1 MPQSIDQFRDNLVAS
16 GLLTTDDVDALLVSL
31 PDGKQPKDGE
41 QLARELVKQKKLT
54 KFQAEQI
61 YAGKAKALV
70 MGSYTIMEKLGQG
83 GMGMVLKAHHR
94 RMDRVVALKVMS
106 PDAMKA
112 PDAVKRF
119 QREVQAAAK
128 LTHPNIVMAFD
139 ADEANGKH
147 FLVMEY
153 VEGLDLSAL
162 VKKNGPLQLDFAID
176 CILQAA
182 RGLEFAH
189 KRGIVHRDIKPANL
203 LLDREG
209 VVKILDMGLA
219 RIDAS
224 GLGGE
229 QAELTSTGAIMGT
242 IDYMSPEQAEDTKH
256 ADARSDIYSLGCSL
270 YALLTGRCTYEGATV
285 MKKLLAHRNAP
296 LPILSRDLMI
306 VREPEGKS
314 MSTLVVD
321 ARLKT
326 LDEVFHRLI
335 AKRPEDRFQ
344 TMTEVIAALESC
356 RSAESPTV
364 SFANRP
370 AEMGE
375 VPLQDFLAGISAE
388 SAVSLP
394 LDPSAPTNAGM
405 DATLL
410 TSNGEVGTD
419 PQTQNTVRRPAPTQE
434 VDGSTR
440 SAGWGTKQT
449 LVSAAVGLIA
459 LLLGVIFLWPTAD
472 GTLVVEIL
480 DPAVEMKLKGTELK
494 FKGGGIKPVSLKAG
508 DKKFVVTRGDVSFET
523 DSLVLKK
530 GEETKVKVDLVD
542 DNLAVHVDGKVL
554 SQRKIEKKGFVSAIT
569 DSNKKIEAAPV
580 TVQLPSTPSTPSTIT
595 VSDASGRWPFDPSD
609 GNEYEWSQ
617 PESLG
622 PGVNTR
628 GRELNPSLTDDEK
641 TIAFYS
647 NNRLMIGQRASRD
660 EEFSKV
666 EPLPDAINGK
676 PGLRENSCLSGD
688 GLQLAFVVREG
699 TDDVWLS
706 RRTTANEPFG
716 PPVRLDAPVNS
727 QASDSVVVFSPN
739 GLTLC
744 ISSAR
749 PGKFAGSDVYSFTRP
764 SLATN
769 FGNEQNLGRD
779 VNAAGMIVPNWISND
794 RKLLVATAMISPP
807 FRTSWH
813 SRSSEAE
820 PFGKGQSLGT
830 RIENTPMGGARLS
843 VDGQRLYFHSRD
855 IPGGKGELDLWM
867 TRRVMKTKR
876 VPETRWPFDLTD
888 GREYE
893 WSKPQNLGTGVNS
906 SGPDFVAGISGDERT
921 IYVHSGGHAR
931 VSTRPSRE
939 ATFPAATKVAGLPE
953 VGFPG
958 SAASFSA
965 NGLLAAFSQRTQ
977 SNRDEIMFATR
988 PTLDDPFGELKPA
1001 NLNMGDMPAGGS
1013 LKHPVLS
1020 ANGLTLLVSATYRG
1034 SAGADIRMFK
1044 RSGLD
1049 QDWGASELLP
1059 GAVNTADWDMP
1070 FYISNDRR
1078 LIIAGNQSGSGPGTV
1093 REMKFFT
1100 RNNAD
1105 EPFGPGQTLGIPLGN
1120 AETSSTNGGFCL
1132 SGDGRSL
1139 YFHSAPLPGG
1149 HGQIDIWF
1157 TRRVVKT
1164 AAAPTEVV
1172 YLDALTE
1179 KSFLGLGP
1187 LRKPGMEKFTAEFA
1201 DTFNQAGAPPA
1212 HGLIIHPA
1220 PQQDGQVV
1228 YDLGGRYAT
1237 FNTLA
1242 RCSRN
1247 RNRGNSLTVEV
1258 FGDDKLLAKTVSLAT
1273 VKETGAPLTVDV
1285 RGVNELKIVINA
1297 EKTTVSSHVL
1307 LTDARLT
1314 LVGNAKLPISN
1325 GKSPMIPAEALSFG
1339 GHRYLL
1345 VDSFGTWTEART
1357 AAERMGGHLVAINS
1371 LEERN
1376 WIFDNVW
1383 SKRKRPL
1390 MDVGS
1395 RMFLGATN
1403 ASGEWR
1409 WVTGEPLDRALF
1421 LGRLNDAPDKA
1432 LAWMSDTSWNLVSP
1446 DYDQNRYFYFL
1457 VEWDTPGPE
1466 IGKQA
1471 APTCVAGSAAGTINL
1486 LSLVDLSQDVAAGT
1500 WTKDGSGFATTPTRV
1515 DSQLRLP
1522 VEPGEEYTLRAAFV
1536 SKRGNVS
1543 FVLPF
1548 ESKGLE
1554 IFLSGGNVH
1563 VLQHGL
1569 NNPSN
1574 PRAPLPSSMNDGKRH
1589 EVLIEVARTTNQE
1602 ANLRLTVDNELALE
1616 WKGTREQLQKIDGRY
1631 GSERSL
1637 VVGVFLPIPDTS
1649 ATLLEAS
1656 LTTTKGTTKLL
1667 RGASSK
1673 AGTEGSN
1680 SASK

>member
-54 KFQAEQI
+54 KYQAEQI

-94 RMDRVVALKVMS
+94 RMDRTVALKVMS
-106 PDAMKA
+106 PAAMKA

-153 VEGLDLSAL
+153 VEGSDLSAL
-162 VKKNGPLQLDFAID
+162 VKRNGPLQLDFVID

-224 GLGGE
+224 ELGGE

-314 MSTLVVD
+314 VSTLVVD

-419 PQTQNTVRRPAPTQE
+419 PQTQNTLRTSAPVQGVE
-434 VDGSTR
+434 GSTKSSGGR
-440 SAGWGTKQT
+440 PKQT
-449 LVSAAVGLIA
+449 LIAAAVGVIA
-459 LLLGVIFLWPTAD
+459 VLLGVTFLWPTSE
-472 GTLVVEIL
+472 GTLVIEIL

-494 FKGGGIKPVSLKAG
+494 FKGGGIKPVSVKAG
-508 DKKFVVTRGDVSFET
+508 EQTLVVTRGDVTFET
-523 DSLVLKK
+523 DSLLIQK
-530 GEETKVKVDLVD
+530 GKEAKVKVDLID
-542 DNLAVHVDGKVL
+542 DNLMVHVDGRVHTKK
-554 SQRKIEKKGFVSAIT
+554 KIPRKGFTSAIG
-569 DSNKKIEAAPV
+569 DGNKKFEDLPV
-580 TVQLPSTPSTPSTIT
+580 IVPQPSKPSTPKPGVATEAY
-595 VSDASGRWPFDPSD
+595 VRWPFDPSD
-609 GNEYEWSQ
+609 GNEYEWSA
-617 PESLG
+617 PVNLG
-622 PGVNTR
+622 SDINTG
-628 GRELNPSLTDDEK
+628 GRELNPSLSDDER
-641 TIAFYS
+641 TIVFYS
-647 NNRLMIGQRASRD
+647 TNRFMIGQRGNREAQ
-660 EEFSKV
+660 FSKV
-666 EPLPDAINGK
+666 EPLPDVINNHEGR
-676 PGLRENSCLSGD
+676 RENACMSGD
-688 GLQLAFVVREG
+688 GLQLVFVVREG
-699 TDDVWLS
+699 NDELWIS
-706 RRTTANEPFG
+706 RRATTNDQFG
-716 PPVRLDAPVNS
+716 PPERLTHPMNS
-727 QASDSVVVFSPN
+727 PANEYSAIFSPD
-739 GLTLC
+739 GLAMC
-744 ISSAR
+744 VSSAR
-749 PGKFAGSDVYSFTRP
+749 AGSFASSDGYLFTR
-764 SLATN
+764 SSATAS
-769 FGNEQNLGRD
+769 FGNEQNLGRE
-779 VNAAGMIVPNWISND
+779 VNTAGMITPNWISND
-794 RKLLVATAMISPP
+794 RRFLVVTPMISNP
-807 FRTSWH
+807 FRTLWYR
-813 SRSSEAE
+813 RSSEAE
-820 PFGKGQSLGT
+820 PFGKGEPLGPPFDKT
-830 RIENTPMGGARLS
+830 QAGGARLS
-843 VDGQRLYFHSRD
+843 VDGQRLYFHSRE
-855 IPGGKGELDLWM
+855 IPGGQGELDLW
-867 TRRVMKTKR
+867 V
-876 VPETRWPFDLTD
+876 
-888 GREYE
+888 
-893 WSKPQNLGTGVNS
+893 
-906 SGPDFVAGISGDERT
+906 
-921 IYVHSGGHAR
+921 
-931 VSTRPSRE
+931 
-939 ATFPAATKVAGLPE
+939 
-953 VGFPG
+953 
-958 SAASFSA
+958 
-965 NGLLAAFSQRTQ
+965 
-977 SNRDEIMFATR
+977 
-988 PTLDDPFGELKPA
+988 
-1001 NLNMGDMPAGGS
+1001 
-1013 LKHPVLS
+1013 
-1020 ANGLTLLVSATYRG
+1020 
-1034 SAGADIRMFK
+1034 
-1044 RSGLD
+1044 
-1049 QDWGASELLP
+1049 
-1059 GAVNTADWDMP
+1059 
-1070 FYISNDRR
+1070 
-1078 LIIAGNQSGSGPGTV
+1078 
-1093 REMKFFT
+1093 
-1100 RNNAD
+1100 
-1105 EPFGPGQTLGIPLGN
+1105 
-1120 AETSSTNGGFCL
+1120 
-1132 SGDGRSL
+1132 
-1139 YFHSAPLPGG
+1139 
-1149 HGQIDIWF
+1149 
-1157 TRRVVKT
+1157 TRRVVKKQIAAPRWPFDPKDGKEYEWSEPT
-1164 AAAPTEVV
+1164 NLGPDVNFGAYNHCPRVSEDGLEMWYVVNTPKAVQGDDDNLWITKRKSLDAPWEAPVNAGPPINTQRVDSEPSLTADRLSLFFRSDSRPGISFSSRTGLDQPWSVPTSVPGLPGGVRKPVISADGLTLYFSAPTPNGAGKRDVLVTHRTTVSDSWSKPAPLPAPLNSSSDDSPTWISADEATLLLFSDREGGFGETDIWLATRDHAAAPWSVPLNLGGQFNTKHRDEDVHVSSDGQTLWFVPKDRPGGQGTRSIWQSRRVLKNATLPANVV

-1179 KSFLGLGP
+1179 KSFLGLGS
-1187 LRKPGMEKFTAEFA
+1187 LRKPGTEQFAGEFSK
-1201 DTFNQAGAPPA
+1201 TFNQAGDPPA

-1220 PQQDGQVV
+1220 PQQEGRIV
-1228 YDLGGRYAT
+1228 YELGGRYAT
-1237 FNTLA
+1237 FNATA
-1242 RCSRN
+1242 RCSHN
-1247 RNRGNSLTVEV
+1247 RNRGNSLTVEI
-1258 FGDDKLLAKTVSLAT
+1258 FGDGQLLAKTVSLST
-1273 VKETGAPLTVDV
+1273 VKDSGAPLTVDV
-1285 RGVNELKIVINA
+1285 RGVNELEIVINA
-1297 EKTTVSSHVL
+1297 DKTTASSHVL

-1314 LVGNAKLPISN
+1314 PASNSTSPISSL
-1325 GKSPMIPAEALSFG
+1325 KSPPIPAEALTFG

-1345 VDSFGTWTEART
+1345 VDSFRTWSQAKT
-1357 AAERMGGHLVAINS
+1357 AAEKMGGHLVAINS
-1371 LEERN
+1371 REERD
-1376 WIFDNVW
+1376 WIFENVW
-1383 SKRKRPL
+1383 NKRKRPP
-1390 MDVGS
+1390 MEVGS

-1403 ASGEWR
+1403 TSGEWR
-1409 WVTGEPLDRALF
+1409 WVTGEPVDPALI
-1421 LGRLNDAPDKA
+1421 LIRLNKTPNQG
-1432 LAWMSDTSWNLVSP
+1432 LAWRSETSWNQVNI
-1446 DYDQNRYFYFL
+1446 DDDQNRYFYFL
-1457 VEWDTPGPE
+1457 VEWDTLGPE
-1466 IGKQA
+1466 IGKLA
-1471 APTCVAGSAAGTINL
+1471 APTSVSGSAAGTINL

-1543 FVLPF
+1543 FVVPF
-1548 ESKGLE
+1548 ESQGLE

-1616 WKGTREQLQKIDGRY
+1616 WKGTREQLQKIGGRY

-1637 VVGVFLPIPDTS
+1637 IVGVFLPIPDTS